1 VKISEELRNQVIS
14 QLDDHLSNLRQ
25 ERREGLQEYHFGHRK
40 QIEFAQMKDAE
51 ILEVEDSIKQLGR
64 LD

>member
-1 VKISEELRNQVIS
+1 MNISDELRDKVIS
-14 QLDDHLSNLRQ
+14 QLDDHLSTLLQ
-25 ERREGLQEYHFGHRK
+25 EKREGLEEYHFGHRK

-51 ILEVEDSIKQLGR
+51 ISEVKDSIKQLGR

>member
-1 VKISEELRNQVIS
+1 MNISDELRDKVIS
-14 QLDDHLSNLRQ
+14 QLDDHLSTLRQ